1 MLRLA
6 IIGYGYWG
14 PNLLRNFSCCD
25 GATVAAVVDRRP
37 ERLKAA
43 KRLYP
48 GIEVYS
54 SPEEVMK
61 DNSIDAVV
69 VATPVFSHF
78 PLAHEALS
86 RGKHV
91 LIEKPMTTSSAHA
104 TELIELA
111 QKKELTLMVDHTFL
125 YTGAVK
131 KIKEIVG
138 AGIIGKL
145 QYFDSVRI
153 NLGLFNPEVNVVWD
167 LAPHDIS
174 ILLHI
179 NDEMPESVVATGI
192 SHTHNSIENIAYITL
207 NYSSNLI
214 AHFNCSWSSPVK
226 IRKILI
232 GGSNKMIVFDDVEP
246 SEKLRVYDTS
256 YKVSPVSD
264 EDKYNILVDYRLGDI
279 FVPRVSQEEALSG
292 VARDFVSAIIKGSE
306 PVSNWKNGLSVVK
319 VLEAAEKSIKDR
331 GREIRI

>member
-1 MLRLA
+1 MLKIA

-14 PNLLRNFSCCD
+14 PNLLRNFSLVD
-25 GATVAAVVDRRP
+25 GCTVAAVVDRRE
-37 ERLKAA
+37 ERLKAV
-43 KRLYP
+43 KKLYP
-48 GIEVYS
+48 AVDVYTS
-54 SPEEVMK
+54 AEEVMK
-61 DNSIDAVV
+61 DPSIDAVV
-69 VATPVFSHF
+69 VATPVFSHY
-78 PLAHEALS
+78 PLASEALS
-86 RGKHV
+86 KGKHV
-91 LIEKPMTTSSAHA
+91 LLEKPMTTSSADA

-111 QKKELTLMVDHTFL
+111 QKKGLVLMVDHTFL

-131 KIKEIVG
+131 KIKDIVDMG
-138 AGIIGKL
+138 VIGRL

-179 NDEMPESVVATGI
+179 NDEMPESVIATGI

-214 AHFNCSWSSPVK
+214 AHFHCSWSSPVK

-232 GGSNKMIVFDDVEP
+232 GGTNKMIMFDDVEP
-246 SEKLRVYDTS
+246 TEKLRVYDTS

-279 FVPRVSQEEALSG
+279 FLPRVSQEEALSG
-292 VARDFVSAIIKGSE
+292 VAKDFISAISKGTE
-306 PVSNWKNGLSVVK
+306 PVSNWKNGLGVVK
-319 VLEAAEKSIKDR
+319 VLEAAEKSIKSR
-331 GREIRI
+331 GREVKI

>member
-1 MLRLA
+1 MRLA

-14 PNLLRNFSCCD
+14 PNLLRNFSSCEGCS
-25 GATVAAVVDRRP
+25 VAAVVDRRE

-43 KRLYP
+43 RKLYP
-48 GIEVYS
+48 AVEVHT

-61 DNSIDAVV
+61 DPSIDAVI

-78 PLAHEALS
+78 PLAKEALL

-104 TELIELA
+104 LELVELA
-111 QKKELTLMVDHTFL
+111 QKKNKVLMVDHTFL

-138 AGIIGKL
+138 MGVIGKL

-174 ILLHI
+174 ILLYI

-264 EDKYNILVDYRLGDI
+264 EDKYNILVDYRLGDV

-292 VARDFVSAIIKGSE
+292 VAKDFISAIVNGTE

-319 VLEAAEKSIKDR
+319 VLEAAERSIKDR

>member
-1 MLRLA
+1 MLKLA

-48 GIEVYS
+48 AIEVYS

-61 DNSIDAVV
+61 DPSIDAVV

-78 PLAHEALS
+78 PLANEALS
-86 RGKHV
+86 KGKHV

-104 TELIELA
+104 EELIGLA
-111 QKKELTLMVDHTFL
+111 QKKGLTLMVDHTFL

-179 NDEMPESVVATGI
+179 NEEMPESVVATGI

-264 EDKYNILVDYRLGDI
+264 EDKYNILVDYRLGDV
-279 FVPRVSQEEALSG
+279 FVPRVGQEEALSG
-292 VARDFVSAIIKGSE
+292 VAKDFISAITKGTE

-331 GREIRI
+331 GREVKI

>member
-14 PNLLRNFSCCD
+14 PNLLRNFSACE
-25 GATVAAVVDRRP
+25 GATVAAVVDRRQ
-37 ERLKAA
+37 ERLNAA

-48 GIEVYS
+48 AVEVYA

-61 DNSIDAVV
+61 DPSIDAVV

-78 PLAHEALS
+78 PLASEALS

-91 LIEKPMTTSSAHA
+91 LLEKPMTTSSAHA
-104 TELIELA
+104 LELIDLA
-111 QKKELTLMVDHTFL
+111 QKKGLTLMVDHTFL

-131 KIKEIVG
+131 KIKDIVG
-138 AGIIGKL
+138 MGVIGKL

-179 NDEMPESVVATGI
+179 NEEMPESIVATGI

-207 NYSSNLI
+207 NYQSNLI
-214 AHFNCSWSSPVK
+214 AHFHCSWISPVK

-232 GGSNKMIVFDDVEP
+232 GGSNKMIMFDDVEP
-246 SEKLRVYDTS
+246 SEKLRIYDTS
-256 YKVSPVSD
+256 YKVSSVSD

-279 FVPRVSQEEALSG
+279 FVPRVGQEEALSG
-292 VARDFVSAIIKGSE
+292 VARDFISAITNGTE
-306 PVSNWKNGLSVVK
+306 PVSNWKNGLGVVR
-319 VLEAAEKSIKDR
+319 VLEAAEKSIKSR
-331 GREIRI
+331 GREVKI

>member
-1 MLRLA
+1 MLKLA

-14 PNLLRNFSCCD
+14 PNLLRNFSACD
-25 GATVAAVVDRRP
+25 GATVAAVVDRRQ
-37 ERLKAA
+37 ERLRAA
-43 KRLYP
+43 KKLYP
-48 GIEVYS
+48 GVEVFS
-54 SPEEVMK
+54 TAEEVMA
-61 DNSIDAVV
+61 DPSIDAVV
-69 VATPVFSHF
+69 IATPVFSHF
-78 PLAHEALS
+78 PFASEALS

-104 TELIELA
+104 AELIELA
-111 QKKELTLMVDHTFL
+111 QKKNLVLMADHTFL
-125 YTGAVK
+125 YTGSVR
-131 KIKEIVG
+131 KIREIVG
-138 AGIIGKL
+138 MGVIGRL

-179 NDEMPESVVATGI
+179 NEEMPESVVATGI

-207 NYSSNLI
+207 NYQSNLI
-214 AHFNCSWSSPVK
+214 AHFHCSWSSPVK

-246 SEKLRVYDTS
+246 SEKLRIYDTS

-279 FVPRVSQEEALSG
+279 FVPRVSQDEALYG
-292 VARDFVSAIIKGSE
+292 VARDFISAISRGTE
-306 PVSNWKNGLSVVK
+306 PVSNWKNGLAVVK
-319 VLEAAEKSIKDR
+319 VLEAAEKSIKSR
-331 GREIRI
+331 GREVKI

>member
-1 MLRLA
+1 MLKLA

-48 GIEVYS
+48 GIEVFS

-61 DNSIDAVV
+61 DASIDAVV

-78 PLAHEALS
+78 PLASEALS

-104 TELIELA
+104 MELIELA
-111 QKKELTLMVDHTFL
+111 QKKNLTLMVDHTFL

-138 AGIIGKL
+138 AGVIGKL

-179 NDEMPESVVATGI
+179 NDELPESIVATGI

-214 AHFNCSWSSPVK
+214 AHFHCSWSSPVK

-264 EDKYNILVDYRLGDI
+264 EDKYNILVDYRLGDV

-292 VARDFVSAIIKGSE
+292 VARDFISAIDKGTE

>member
-1 MLRLA
+1 MIKIA

-14 PNLLRNFSCCD
+14 PNLLRNFTACD
-25 GATVAAVVDRRP
+25 GAEVAAVVDRRQ
-37 ERLKAA
+37 ERLRAVK
-43 KRLYP
+43 KLYP
-48 GIEVYS
+48 GVEVFAS
-54 SPEEVMK
+54 AEDVMR
-61 DNSIDAVV
+61 DLSIDAVV

-78 PLAHEALS
+78 PLASEALS

-91 LIEKPMTTSSAHA
+91 LIEKPMTTSSAQA
-104 TELIELA
+104 AELIELA
-111 QKKELTLMVDHTFL
+111 QKKSRVLMADHTFL
-125 YTGAVK
+125 YTGSVK
-131 KIKEIVG
+131 KIKDIVDMG
-138 AGIIGKL
+138 VIGRL

-179 NDEMPESVVATGI
+179 NEEMPESVVATGI

-207 NYSSNLI
+207 NYQSNLI

-246 SEKLRVYDTS
+246 SEKLRIYDTS

-264 EDKYNILVDYRLGDI
+264 EDKYNILVDYRLGD
-279 FVPRVSQEEALSG
+279 
-292 VARDFVSAIIKGSE
+292 
-306 PVSNWKNGLSVVK
+306 
-319 VLEAAEKSIKDR
+319 
-331 GREIRI
+331 

>member
-1 MLRLA
+1 MLKLA

-48 GIEVYS
+48 GIEVFS

-61 DNSIDAVV
+61 DASIDAVV

-78 PLAHEALS
+78 PLASEALS

-91 LIEKPMTTSSAHA
+91 LIEKPMTTSSAQA
-104 TELIELA
+104 MELIELA
-111 QKKELTLMVDHTFL
+111 QKKNLTLMVDHTFL

-138 AGIIGKL
+138 AGVIGKL

-179 NDEMPESVVATGI
+179 NDELPESIVATGI

-214 AHFNCSWSSPVK
+214 AHFHCSWSSPVK

-264 EDKYNILVDYRLGDI
+264 EDKYNILVDYRLGDV

-292 VARDFVSAIIKGSE
+292 VARDFISAIDKGTE

>member
-1 MLRLA
+1 MIKVA

-14 PNLLRNFSCCD
+14 PNLLRNFSACD
-25 GATVAAVVDRRP
+25 GATVAAVVDRRQ
-37 ERLKAA
+37 ERLRAA
-43 KRLYP
+43 KKIYP
-48 GIEVYS
+48 GVEVFAS
-54 SPEEVMK
+54 AEEVMR
-61 DNSIDAVV
+61 DPSIDAVV

-78 PLAHEALS
+78 PLASEALS
-86 RGKHV
+86 KGKHV
-91 LIEKPMTTSSAHA
+91 LIEKPMTTSSAQA
-104 TELIELA
+104 AELIGLA
-111 QKKELTLMVDHTFL
+111 QKKGRVLMADHTFL
-125 YTGAVK
+125 YTGSVK
-131 KIKEIVG
+131 KIKDIVDMG
-138 AGIIGKL
+138 VIGRL

-179 NDEMPESVVATGI
+179 NEEMPESVVATGI

-207 NYSSNLI
+207 NYQSNLI

-246 SEKLRVYDTS
+246 SEKLRIYDTS

-279 FVPRVSQEEALSG
+279 FVPRVGQEEALYG
-292 VARDFVSAIIKGSE
+292 VAKDFISAISKGTE
-306 PVSNWKNGLSVVK
+306 PVSNWKNGLAVVK
-319 VLEAAEKSIKDR
+319 VLEAAEKSIKSR
-331 GREIRI
+331 GREVKI

>member
-1 MLRLA
+1 MLKLA

-14 PNLLRNFSCCD
+14 PNLLRNFSACD
-25 GATVAAVVDRRP
+25 GATVAAVVDRRQ
-37 ERLKAA
+37 ERLRAA
-43 KRLYP
+43 KKLYP
-48 GIEVYS
+48 GVEVFS
-54 SPEEVMK
+54 TAEEVMA
-61 DNSIDAVV
+61 DPSIDAVV
-69 VATPVFSHF
+69 IATPVFSHF
-78 PLAHEALS
+78 PFASEALL

-104 TELIELA
+104 AELIELA
-111 QKKELTLMVDHTFL
+111 QKKNLVLMADHTFL
-125 YTGAVK
+125 YTGSVR
-131 KIKEIVG
+131 KIREIVG
-138 AGIIGKL
+138 MGVIGRL

-179 NDEMPESVVATGI
+179 NEEMPESVVATGI

-207 NYSSNLI
+207 NYQSNLI
-214 AHFNCSWSSPVK
+214 AHFHCSWSSPVK

-246 SEKLRVYDTS
+246 SEKLRIYDTS

-279 FVPRVSQEEALSG
+279 FVPRVSQDEALYG
-292 VARDFVSAIIKGSE
+292 VARDFISAISKGTE
-306 PVSNWKNGLSVVK
+306 PVSNWKNGLAVVK
-319 VLEAAEKSIKDR
+319 VLEAAEKSIKSR
-331 GREIRI
+331 GREVKI

>member
-1 MLRLA
+1 MLKLA

-14 PNLLRNFSCCD
+14 PNLLRNFSACD
-25 GATVAAVVDRRP
+25 GATVAAVVDRRQ
-37 ERLKAA
+37 ERLRAA
-43 KRLYP
+43 KKLYP
-48 GIEVYS
+48 GVEVFS
-54 SPEEVMK
+54 TAEEVMT
-61 DNSIDAVV
+61 DPSIDAVV
-69 VATPVFSHF
+69 IATPVFSHF
-78 PLAHEALS
+78 PFASEALL

-104 TELIELA
+104 AELIELA
-111 QKKELTLMVDHTFL
+111 QKKNLVLMADHTFL
-125 YTGAVK
+125 YTGSVR
-131 KIKEIVG
+131 KIREIVG
-138 AGIIGKL
+138 MGVIGRL

-179 NDEMPESVVATGI
+179 NEEMPESVVATGI

-207 NYSSNLI
+207 NYQSNLI
-214 AHFNCSWSSPVK
+214 AHFHCSWSSPVK

-246 SEKLRVYDTS
+246 SEKLRIYDTS

-279 FVPRVSQEEALSG
+279 FVPRVSQDEALYG
-292 VARDFVSAIIKGSE
+292 VARDFISAISKGTE
-306 PVSNWKNGLSVVK
+306 PVSNWKNGLAVVK
-319 VLEAAEKSIKDR
+319 VLEAAEKSIKSR
-331 GREIRI
+331 GREVKI